1 MSEVTYKVTLPFN
14 FLAESRTREGVI
26 VPRDGGYEGP
36 LTDEQYKAISNDPI
50 FTLEGEA
57 PAVERTLTIKEKIAA
72 AEAEGLILD
81 VTGLK
86 THKDIDAAIEAARTP
101 VEVVEPPVEEVQ
113 TETPTEPPVETE

>member
-1 MSEVTYKVTLPFN
+1 MSEPTYKVTLPFN

-26 VPRDGGYEGP
+26 VPREGGYEGP
-36 LTDEQYKAISNDPI
+36 LTDEQYEAISNDPI
-50 FTLEGEA
+50 FTVEGEA

-81 VTGLK
+81 VTGLN
-86 THKDIDAAIEAARTP
+86 THKEIDAAIEVAHTA
-101 VEVVEPPVEEVQ
+101 VEVQ